1 MRGGGSRSS
10 GANLILSLLLS
21 LQLLVQSPR
30 GVGAWQFVTD
40 GGAVYG
46 RPTFSHDGRA
56 VYVTSMSANTTRP
69 AALWALRV
77 ADGAPLWPQPYRLG
91 RCPYVWHNRVC
102 GAHGAARL
110 SPDGQTLY
118 LVGEDY
124 RAHAVSTESG
134 RGVWQSPFLGAK
146 LEGTPALDG
155 TSLFVATGLN
165 KANASASGVLRALDP
180 ATGAVQWS
188 WRSQVNGSRG
198 TPFWAAP
205 ALASLSDGRRVLLLG
220 SKEGEMFAFD
230 TRPGAEQ
237 RVLWRWAL
245 PQLPKPAD
253 AWGCVGAG
261 IYGTP
266 TQPCMR

>member
-10 GANLILSLLLS
+10 GAKHILSLLLS
-21 LQLLVQSPR
+21 LLLLLRSPG

-56 VYVTSMSANTTRP
+56 VYITSMSANTTHP

-124 RAHAVSTESG
+124 RAHAVSAETGRAGSG
-134 RGVWQSPFLGAK
+134 EPEPTAQKLG
-146 LEGTPALDG
+146 LS
-155 TSLFVATGLN
+155 SL
-165 KANASASGVLRALDP
+165 
-180 ATGAVQWS
+180 
-188 WRSQVNGSRG
+188 
-198 TPFWAAP
+198 
-205 ALASLSDGRRVLLLG
+205 DGRRRGAVDG
-220 SKEGEMFAFD
+220 
-230 TRPGAEQ
+230 RPRAAAAAAA
-237 RVLWRWAL
+237 AL
-245 PQLPKPAD
+245 PGRPMAAAAAAATPPERPRLSACSHHAPLVAAD
-253 AWGCVGAG
+253 S
-261 IYGTP
+261 
-266 TQPCMR
+266 